1 VQLVGMN
8 LFSPLA
14 GVIYTNGI

>member
-1 VQLVGMN
+1 MN